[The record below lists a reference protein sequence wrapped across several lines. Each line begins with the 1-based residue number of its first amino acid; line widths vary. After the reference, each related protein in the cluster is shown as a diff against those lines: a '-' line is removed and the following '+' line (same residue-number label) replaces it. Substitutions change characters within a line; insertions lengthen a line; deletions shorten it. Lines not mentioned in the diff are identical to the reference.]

1 MYFETLAGDNELF
14 SMREHPHDKKS
25 CDYEDESYFLAL
37 KFHEEFNQI
46 PLDIEQNDLIRPDL
60 TSNIHQLF
68 NQFNMDYFGDQLSS
82 TCIQWDQRIYGCG
95 AVCLYPSEENSC
107 RITLSEPLLRSR
119 PRTDLIETL
128 LHEMIHVYL
137 YITKQIRDR
146 RIHNEDFLYH
156 MLRINDLSG
165 MNIKVYHKFVDEL
178 CGHYWWQC
186 NGICKNWRPF
196 YGYFRRPVYR
206 QPSYHDY
213 WFSEHKRCCN
223 GQLMSV
229 KVVANEGKLQ
239 TITPPVYKYKLFVKT
254 HDELTDIQCTA
265 DESESESS
273 TSDECQFYQ
282 EEAQRENS
290 TDSLE
295 Y

>member
-25 CDYEDESYFLAL
+25 CDYEDE
-37 KFHEEFNQI
+37 NVG
-46 PLDIEQNDLIRPDL
+46 QNDSMRPDL

-68 NQFNMDYFGDQLSS
+68 NQLNVDYFSEQLSS
-82 TCIQWDQRIYGCG
+82 TCIQWDQRTNGCG
-95 AVCLYPSEENSC
+95 AVCLYQSEENSC

-165 MNIKVYHKFVDEL
+165 MNIKMNFADTIGGNAMVYVKTG
-178 CGHYWWQC
+178 GHSTVILDDQYID
-186 NGICKNWRPF
+186 NHRTVTTGLVREICYTNWCISTRIL
-196 YGYFRRPVYR
+196 G
-206 QPSYHDY
+206 
-213 WFSEHKRCCN
+213 EHKRCCN

-239 TITPPVYKYKLFVKT
+239 TITPPVYKYKLSTKT
-254 HDELTDIQCTA
+254 RDELADIQYTA

-273 TSDECQFYQ
+273 ASDEYQFCQ
-282 EEAQRENS
+282 EEVRRENF